1 MKTIIDVIPQLK
13 TGTGFF
19 SKFVAP
25 VWATDY
31 PNPAQLDIFY
41 GMTYGD
47 KWTTP
52 LLDHFI
58 DEDTG
63 TISDEDLGVLAS
75 MMYSIRGLEWSRM
88 YAALKAE
95 YNPVEN
101 TTVDEE
107 VRENRAIAG
116 ANGNTRT
123 LNTSTS
129 NTGNATVQS
138 TATGSGSTA
147 TNRFGFDSST
157 AVGDTTG
164 SDSSNTSSTTGT
176 QSANTIADTGTI
188 TDAGTNSS
196 SDSFQRIY
204 KKHGNIGIMT
214 AAQLIG
220 GDIELWQWTFIIQV
234 MEDINKYVSLS
245 VY

>member
-1 MKTIIDVIPQLK
+1 MNKIIDVLPQLK

-19 SKFVAP
+19 SKFVEP
-25 VWATDY
+25 IWAEDY
-31 PNPAQLDIFY
+31 DTPAQLDIFY

-47 KWTTP
+47 KWTSP

-63 TISDEDLGVLAS
+63 VISDEDLGVLAS
-75 MMYSIRGLEWSRM
+75 MLYSLRGHEWAKL
-88 YAALKAE
+88 YAVLQAE
-95 YNPVEN
+95 YNPIEN
-101 TTVDEE
+101 TDVSEE
-107 VRENRAIAG
+107 TRENRAISA

-138 TATGSGSTA
+138 TANGNSSTA
-147 TNRFGFDSST
+147 ANKFGFDSST

-176 QSANTIADTGTI
+176 QSLNTIADTGTV

-204 KKHGNIGIMT
+204 NRHGNIGIATPGM
-214 AAQLIG
+214 LLSSE
-220 GDIELWQWTFIIQV
+220 IELWRWTFIIQV
-234 MEDINKYVSLS
+234 MEDINRYISLS